1 MAMHWDFSLILIFVF
16 FFVIAL
22 IMYFTKN
29 R

>member
-1 MAMHWDFSLILIFVF
+1 MGMHWDFSLILVIVF

>member
-1 MAMHWDFSLILIFVF
+1 MGMHWDFSLILGIVF
-16 FFVIAL
+16 LFVIAL